1 MISNRR
7 IVSSRSAKAKKKHL
21 KQKLVI
27 RVEHD
32 MLQFSSKR
40 RGAVSLPLATSA
52 PIVYIQAAD
61 SSPRLLFF
69 LGKRWDNN
77 KYGRKTYSFSFT
89 QIYLSGVSFTP
100 LISWHYFVRVANNKP
115 HIHWSCGHFGCF
127 FITVFILDK
136 SFFCYC
142 TYNDDLFTST
152 TSSASYIKDIQKR

>member
-1 MISNRR
+1 MIGNRR

-21 KQKLVI
+21 KQTLVI

-40 RGAVSLPLATSA
+40 KGAVSLPLATSA

-77 KYGRKTYSFSFT
+77 KYGRKTNSFSFT
-89 QIYLSGVSFTP
+89 QIYLFGVSFTP
-100 LISWHYFVRVANNKP
+100 IVSWHYFVRVANNKP
-115 HIHWSCGHFGCF
+115 YIRWPCRHFGCF
-127 FITVFILDK
+127 FIVVFILDK
-136 SFFCYC
+136 SFFCHR
-142 TYNDDLFTST
+142 TYIDDVFTSA
-152 TSSASYIKDIQKR
+152 TSFASYIKVA